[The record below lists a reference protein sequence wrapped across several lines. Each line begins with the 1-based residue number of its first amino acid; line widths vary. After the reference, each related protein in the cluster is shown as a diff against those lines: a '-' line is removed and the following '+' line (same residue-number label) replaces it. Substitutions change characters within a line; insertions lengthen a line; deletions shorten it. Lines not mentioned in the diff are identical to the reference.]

1 MFRYSTIAA
10 ALILV
15 GSVAAAS
22 AGPSHVH
29 RSSEF
34 TAPAV
39 TQIDQNGDYVI
50 SRSLGAVPGE
60 PGAPNVWR

>member
-22 AGPSHVH
+22 AAQPRVQRGEQGSV
-29 RSSEF
+29 S
-34 TAPAV
+34 APV
-39 TQIDQNGDYVI
+39 TRIDQDGNYYVDHT
-50 SRSLGAVPGE
+50 
-60 PGAPNVWR
+60 PGAIPSAHS

>member
-22 AGPSHVH
+22 AAPSHVL
-29 RSSEF
+29 S
-34 TAPAV
+34 APAV

-50 SRSLGAVPGE
+50 SRTPGAIPAE
-60 PGAPNVWR
+60 PGAPNVRR